1 MYVSSDLTHELSIDP
16 ESEDSLGDDQRHA
29 DEGDSLIGESEV
41 DEEKALDSPHMLI
54 AKNQVDDEGIT
65 GQREEEDWAVEA
77 EEDDGRR
84 MADRAHVVHVV
95 GDQVESG
102 VVAEVVDARVEWCGR
117 LLPGGALQG
126 RRFDATVARQAN

>member
-1 MYVSSDLTHELSIDP
+1 MYVSSDFTHELSIDP
-16 ESEDSLGDDQRHA
+16 ESEDSLGNNQRHA
-29 DEGDSLIGESEV
+29 DEGHSLIGQSEV
-41 DEEKALDSPHMLI
+41 DEEKALDAPHVLV

-65 GQREEEDWAVEA
+65 GQREEKDWAVEA
-77 EEDDGRR
+77 EQDDGRR
-84 MADRAHVVHVV
+84 MADGAHVVHVV

-126 RRFDATVARQAN
+126 RRLDATVARQAD